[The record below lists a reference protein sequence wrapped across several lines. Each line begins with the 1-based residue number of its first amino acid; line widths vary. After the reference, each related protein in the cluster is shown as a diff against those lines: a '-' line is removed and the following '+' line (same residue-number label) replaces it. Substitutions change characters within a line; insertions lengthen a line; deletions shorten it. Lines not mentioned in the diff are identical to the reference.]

1 VKAGLRRSFAWIV
14 LPAVLILGVS
24 ARSAEDAQPPHLVI
38 FWAEGCPYCE
48 AELEFLDEL
57 GDQYPTLV
65 IARHEVGNS
74 QVNRELFVAAMEALG
89 EGIDGVPTTIL
100 DDRVWVGFN
109 ADTATSIELAV
120 GALLGGEPQDDDA
133 VVAAESVI
141 ALPFVGT
148 VDVAGSSLLVSTV
161 LIAFVDGFNP
171 CSLWVLTIL
180 LALVLNMGSRRRLLA
195 VGGVFLAITTLLYGV
210 YIIGF
215 YSVLSYIAYVGWIRV
230 AVAALALTFGII
242 NVKDYFAFGRG
253 PSLTISEKRKP
264 ELYRRIRRVAMPDRP
279 LLPVLGGTAALAVGV
294 SLIETPCTAGF
305 PVLWADLLAERG
317 VALGGAVVLFAVY
330 MIVFLI
336 DELLVFGSAVVAM
349 RVTKVTERHGR
360 VLKLVGGSVMIVLA
374 AVLLFAPELMES
386 VTGALAV
393 FVGALA
399 MAGVIVAIEGALRP
413 AKPRLSR

>member
-1 VKAGLRRSFAWIV
+1 MKAGLRRSLAWIV
-14 LPAVLILGVS
+14 LPAALVFGV
-24 ARSAEDAQPPHLVI
+24 AATPAEDAQPPHLVI

-57 GDQYPTLV
+57 GDEYPTLV
-65 IARHEVGNS
+65 ISRHEVRDS
-74 QVNRELFVAAMEALG
+74 EANRELFVAAMEALG
-89 EGIDGVPTTIL
+89 EGIDGVPTTII

-109 ADTATSIELAV
+109 ADTAASIELAV
-120 GALLGGEPQDDDA
+120 GALVGGQPQDDDA
-133 VVAAESVI
+133 AATDGVI
-141 ALPFVGT
+141 ALPFVGA

-195 VGGVFLAITTLLYGV
+195 VGGVFLAITTLLYGI
-210 YIIGF
+210 YILGF
-215 YSVLSYIAYVGWIRV
+215 YSVLSYIGYVGWVRV
-230 AVAALALTFGII
+230 GVAALALTFGII
-242 NVKDYFAFGRG
+242 NVKDYFALGRG
-253 PSLTISEKRKP
+253 PSLTIPEKRKP
-264 ELYRRIRRVAMPDRP
+264 ELYRRIRQVARPDRP
-279 LLPVLGGTAALAVGV
+279 LLPVLGGTVALAVGV

-317 VALGGAVVLFAVY
+317 VAPAGAVALFAVY
-330 MIVFLI
+330 MFVFLI

-349 RVTKVTERHGR
+349 RVTKVTEKHGR

-374 AVLLFAPELMES
+374 VVLLFAPELMES

-393 FVGALA
+393 FFGAFA
-399 MAGVIVAIEGALRP
+399 MAAVVVAIEGTFRP

>member
-1 VKAGLRRSFAWIV
+1 MKAGVLRSFAWIV
-14 LPAVLILGVS
+14 LPAALILG
-24 ARSAEDAQPPHLVI
+24 APTTPADDPQPPPLVI

-57 GDQYPTLV
+57 GAEYPTLV
-65 IARHEVGNS
+65 IARHEVKNS
-74 QVNRELFVAAMEALG
+74 AANRELFVAAMESLG
-89 EGIDGVPTTIL
+89 ERIDGVPTTIL

-120 GALLGGEPQDDDA
+120 GDLLGGEPQDDDA
-133 VVAAESVI
+133 AAVESVI
-141 ALPFVGT
+141 ALPFVGA
-148 VDVAGSSLLVSTV
+148 VDVAGSSLLVSTI

-195 VGGVFLAITTLLYGV
+195 VGGVFLAITTLLYGI

-264 ELYRRIRRVAMPDRP
+264 ELYRRIRRVASPDRP
-279 LLPVLGGTAALAVGV
+279 LLPVLGGTAALAIGV

-317 VALGGAVVLFAVY
+317 VALAEAVALFAVY

-349 RVTKVTERHGR
+349 RVTKVTEKHGR

-386 VTGALAV
+386 ITGALAV
-393 FVGALA
+393 FFGALA
-399 MAGVIVAIEGALRP
+399 MAAVVVAIEGALRP
-413 AKPRLSR
+413 AKPRLNR

>member
-1 VKAGLRRSFAWIV
+1 MKAGLRRSFAWIV

-24 ARSAEDAQPPHLVI
+24 ARSVEDAQPPHLVI

-57 GDQYPTLV
+57 SDQYPTLI

-74 QVNRELFVAAMEALG
+74 QADRELFVATMEALG

-109 ADTATSIELAV
+109 ADTAISIELAV

-133 VVAAESVI
+133 VAAESVI
-141 ALPFVGT
+141 ALPFVGA
-148 VDVAGSSLLVSTV
+148 VDVAGRSLLVSTV

-215 YSVLSYIAYVGWIRV
+215 YSVLSYIAYVGWVRV
-230 AVAALALTFGII
+230 GVAGLALTFGII
-242 NVKDYFAFGRG
+242 NVKDYFALGRG

-264 ELYRRIRRVAMPDRP
+264 ELYRRIRQVARPDRP

-317 VALGGAVVLFAVY
+317 VALAGAVVLFAVY

-360 VLKLVGGSVMIVLA
+360 ALKLVGGSVMIVLA

-386 VTGALAV
+386 VTGAVAV

-399 MAGVIVAIEGALRP
+399 MAGVVVAIEGALRP